1 VSCNSTD
8 LLLSSCTYSGFYEYN
23 CQVVAAV
30 ICEPGSTSS
39 SLIIGV
45 AVGVGGGVIVILVIL
60 ICCIRRHRNRKRR
73 QYYLPP
79 VERGIPSLSP
89 FLSLATPKTFFL
101 SLSPAFDLVVPPPQ
115 YTSQMYAPSYS
126 AHAASTPPRVVSP
139 PPFIPTQPT
148 MPSLPAP
155 NLPPPYPPNQ
165 WKTLQ
170 QERELKFAVMRAANA
185 PAGDQGNTFFR
196 DQQIL
201 RDAAL
206 AKQLEEEMRTQEA
219 RRKDVAASSQK
230 FEQAKQDNKYD
241 SRVALPNTQLSETAH
256 LSNFRDDMTS
266 LSKKTDQN
274 NEFFQNQQRERDAA
288 LARQREEEK
297 RVQLARTSDV
307 ASSSQ
312 KFEQAKQDTR
322 YDRSVTLPGAQDT
335 AHLANFRDDMD
346 VLSKRTKAENE
357 FFKKQQG
364 DREASL
370 ARHREEEKKA
380 QEARKNELASSS
392 QRFEQASKDQGF
404 DKNVVL
410 PSQNLPETAHLANFR
425 SDMDALSKRSQL
437 ESDYFKKQQMERDA
451 KLVEIRDGQV
461 RKSEER
467 NSQLIS
473 SSAKF
478 GDAKADIDKQLK
490 MKDPQVTTEKPAK
503 DKGKG
508 KGKDKEKEKG
518 KQEDVGPAVGSS
530 SKARG
535 PDLGALLE
543 TVRKEMSE
551 RSKEQLVVGFVREYP
566 GNFAPEDAL
575 LLVTTVFSPFSRMS
589 IVRALKDKVAN
600 REE

>member
-1 VSCNSTD
+1 M
-8 LLLSSCTYSGFYEYN
+8 
-23 CQVVAAV
+23 AAQ
-30 ICEPGSTSS
+30 
-39 SLIIGV
+39 
-45 AVGVGGGVIVILVIL
+45 
-60 ICCIRRHRNRKRR
+60 R
-73 QYYLPP
+73 Q
-79 VERGIPSLSP
+79 ER
-89 FLSLATPKTFFL
+89 A
-101 SLSPAFDLVVPPPQ
+101 
-115 YTSQMYAPSYS
+115 M
-126 AHAASTPPRVVSP
+126 TPP
-139 PPFIPTQPT
+139 
-148 MPSLPAP
+148 PAP

-478 GDAKADIDKQLK
+478 GDAKADIEQLK
-490 MKDPQVTTEKPAK
+490 LKDPQATTEKPAK

-530 SKARG
+530 SKVRG
-535 PDLGALLE
+535 PDLGTLLE

-551 RSKEQLVVGFVREYP
+551 RSKEQLVVGFVREYL